1 MENTSNGLN
10 EIYGKFSNLNE
21 RYEFLVKEL
30 RKMLKSVE
38 QVKEPDVLLKRSLY
52 EILKERVVRLLRE
65 MEGKGAPTLYRGLA
79 GLYPDDIETD
89 EELIEALVEYHG
101 LEKLA
106 IRKYR
111 SATKKELKEQDI
123 DTLFG
128 VVLARTKNHADIIG
142 KE

>member
-1 MENTSNGLN
+1 MVNKEKMNGD
-10 EIYGKFSNLNE
+10 YGKFANLNE
-21 RYEFLVKEL
+21 RYEFLVSEL
-30 RKMLKSVE
+30 RKMIKRVE
-38 QVKEPDVLLKRSLY
+38 QVKDPDILLKRSLF

-65 MEGKGAPTLYRGLA
+65 MDGKGASTLYRGLVA
-79 GLYPDDIETD
+79 LYPDDINND
-89 EELIEALVEYHG
+89 EELIEGLVKYHS

-123 DTLFG
+123 ETLFNI
-128 VVLARTKNHADIIG
+128 VLKRTKNHADIVG